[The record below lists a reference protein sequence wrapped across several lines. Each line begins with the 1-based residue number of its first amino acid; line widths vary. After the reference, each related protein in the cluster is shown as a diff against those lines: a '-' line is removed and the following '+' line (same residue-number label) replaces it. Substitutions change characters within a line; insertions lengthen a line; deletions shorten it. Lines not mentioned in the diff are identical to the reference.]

1 MKKLKKLKTNK
12 SPGIDEMHP
21 KMLREL
27 KEEICKPLTIIFNKS
42 LESKELPQIWKQAKI
57 SAIYKNKGSK
67 RLACNYR
74 PVSLTSIICKMMEA
88 IIRDHIIEHMKKEK
102 LFSKRQYGF
111 INGRSTT
118 IQLLKILEEWTTAL
132 EEGYDIDVIFM
143 DFRKAF
149 DKVPHK
155 RLASKLKSYG
165 VTGSILSWIESFLNG
180 RTQKVVVNGAESGW
194 EDVLS
199 GIPQGSVL
207 GPLLFVVYINDMP
220 ETVQSTTYLFA
231 DDTKMHKVIKNMID
245 TCHLQNDI
253 TTLQS
258 WSRLW
263 LLEFHEDK
271 CKHMHIGTNT
281 MGPHCY
287 SMQIGDEK
295 NMLET
300 LYCERDLGIHVDY
313 QLKFDK
319 HIQKVVNKANAM
331 VGLIRRTYKFLDHQN
346 FVLLYKA
353 LVRSHMDYATAVW
366 SPYKVKL
373 IQQIEGV
380 QRRATKML
388 PGMQNLTYPERLKV
402 LKLPTLAYR
411 RARIDMIET
420 FKIAKGI
427 YDNDV
432 APALPYVN
440 NTNVSI
446 VTRGHQY
453 KLFKNRFYKD
463 IGKFS
468 FLNRIIQNWNQLPE
482 KVVKAKSTNSF
493 KNRLDKAWKNQ
504 DILYNFEA
512 KIDNRSNIQEQD
524 EADGPGEEDDS
535 DEEPTPAL
543 RCSVAS
549 LDEGGVPSGR
559 LGPSGS

>member
-1 MKKLKKLKTNK
+1 MGRKTRR
-12 SPGIDEMHP
+12 IV
-21 KMLREL
+21 
-27 KEEICKPLTIIFNKS
+27 
-42 LESKELPQIWKQAKI
+42 
-57 SAIYKNKGSK
+57 SAILEY
-67 RLACNYR
+67 
-74 PVSLTSIICKMMEA
+74 M
-88 IIRDHIIEHMKKEK
+88 
-102 LFSKRQYGF
+102 
-111 INGRSTT
+111 STDVH
-118 IQLLKILEEWTTAL
+118 
-132 EEGYDIDVIFM
+132 GYDIDVIFM

-165 VTGSILSWIESFLNG
+165 ITGKVLSWIESFLYG

-220 ETVQSTTYLFA
+220 ETVQSPTHLFA
-231 DDTKMHKVIKNMID
+231 DDTKMHKVIKNMMD
-245 TCHLQNDI
+245 TCHLQNDV

-281 MGPHCY
+281 MGPHY
-287 SMQIGDEK
+287 YHMQNGNDK
-295 NMLET
+295 VALET

-313 QLKFDK
+313 ELKFDK

-331 VGLIRRTYKFLDHQN
+331 VGLIRRTYKYLDHQS

-366 SPYKVKL
+366 SPYKVRYV
-373 IQQIEGV
+373 QQLEGV

-388 PGMQNLTYPERLKV
+388 PGMKDLTYSERLKI

-427 YDNDV
+427 YDNEI
-432 APALPYVN
+432 APALPYVA
-440 NTNVSI
+440 NTKISI

-453 KLFKNRFYKD
+453 KLFKTRFNKD

-468 FLNRIIQNWNQLPE
+468 KFLNRIIQNWNKLPE
-482 KVVKAKSTNSF
+482 KVVMAKSTNSF
-493 KNRLDKAWKNQ
+493 KNRLDKA
-504 DILYNFEA
+504 
-512 KIDNRSNIQEQD
+512 
-524 EADGPGEEDDS
+524 
-535 DEEPTPAL
+535 
-543 RCSVAS
+543 
-549 LDEGGVPSGR
+549 
-559 LGPSGS
+559 

>member
-1 MKKLKKLKTNK
+1 
-12 SPGIDEMHP
+12 
-21 KMLREL
+21 
-27 KEEICKPLTIIFNKS
+27 
-42 LESKELPQIWKQAKI
+42 
-57 SAIYKNKGSK
+57 
-67 RLACNYR
+67 
-74 PVSLTSIICKMMEA
+74 
-88 IIRDHIIEHMKKEK
+88 
-102 LFSKRQYGF
+102 
-111 INGRSTT
+111 
-118 IQLLKILEEWTTAL
+118 
-132 EEGYDIDVIFM
+132 
-143 DFRKAF
+143 
-149 DKVPHK
+149 
-155 RLASKLKSYG
+155 
-165 VTGSILSWIESFLNG
+165 
-180 RTQKVVVNGAESGW
+180 
-194 EDVLS
+194 
-199 GIPQGSVL
+199 
-207 GPLLFVVYINDMP
+207 
-220 ETVQSTTYLFA
+220 
-231 DDTKMHKVIKNMID
+231 
-245 TCHLQNDI
+245 
-253 TTLQS
+253 
-258 WSRLW
+258 
-263 LLEFHEDK
+263 
-271 CKHMHIGTNT
+271 
-281 MGPHCY
+281 
-287 SMQIGDEK
+287 
-295 NMLET
+295 
-300 LYCERDLGIHVDY
+300 
-313 QLKFDK
+313 
-319 HIQKVVNKANAM
+319 
-331 VGLIRRTYKFLDHQN
+331 
-346 FVLLYKA
+346 
-353 LVRSHMDYATAVW
+353 MDYATAVW

-453 KLFKNRFYKD
+453 KLFKTRFYKD

-512 KIDNRSNIQEQD
+512 KIDNRKNIQDQD

-543 RCSVAS
+543 RYSVAS